1 VPFFFLSCPLSQF
14 CGPPLPRTVAQLV
27 DGRARAPRHA
37 APSRHGRRAA
47 VAPAVHR
54 PSPVGRRGGPRSRG
68 TPPTA
73 GGGAAGA
80 PCLRHPRRRSA
91 AAPPPPLAAAG
102 AAAAAGA
109 GTAAAPPGDP
119 GPIGGR
125 RPPGGPAPPGPPPA
139 RRRRPPG
146 RPPPPPPP
154 GPGGGGAPPPPSG
167 GGGGGRSGGGD
178 GGSATGRRGHHRRPP
193 AARPPRRWGRL
204 AGAAAPAAAAGR
216 RAAGAGGEVG
226 GRLSLTTRTFRAQ
239 GLPMGLTTKETF
251 CLVCQEHV
259 GAWCRYA
266 KRHDMDSGLVDCF
279 ACSLM
284 DHASQNR
291 LTTQLPVF
299 QPSVERQRCRVFPT
313 PCLS

>member
-1 VPFFFLSCPLSQF
+1 VGTLGRLSSALFFPVL
-14 CGPPLPRTVAQLV
+14 PPLAVLWTTPATDGGPAGRRSRARPPPRSPISTRPACR
-27 DGRARAPRHA
+27 GRA
-37 APSRHGRRAA
+37 GRS
-47 VAPAVHR
+47 PAVPRR
-54 PSPVGRRGGPRSRG
+54 PSRG
-68 TPPTA
+68 TAQPWHTPD
-73 GGGAAGA
+73 
-80 PCLRHPRRRSA
+80 RRRRRRGRPL
-91 AAPPPPLAAAG
+91 PPPPAA
-102 AAAAAGA
+102 
-109 GTAAAPPGDP
+109 TV
-119 GPIGGR
+119 
-125 RPPGGPAPPGPPPA
+125 
-139 RRRRPPG
+139 
-146 RPPPPPPP
+146 
-154 GPGGGGAPPPPSG
+154 GGGAPPPPSG